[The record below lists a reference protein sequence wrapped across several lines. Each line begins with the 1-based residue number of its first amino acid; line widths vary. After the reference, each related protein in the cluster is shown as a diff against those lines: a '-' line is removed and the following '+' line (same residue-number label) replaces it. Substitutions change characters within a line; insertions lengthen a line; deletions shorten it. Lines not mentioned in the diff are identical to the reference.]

1 MTAPNPILRRWQTLG
16 RLPLG
21 LGPLAFDVVLRR
33 MVPYTGTVRPRVREL
48 RPGFAR
54 VEMRDRRRVR
64 NHLQSIH
71 AIALMN
77 LAEVTSGLAMTCSLP
92 ESARAIVTRLS
103 IDYHKKARGSLTAT
117 CTCAAP
123 DTSTEHEIDIEAE
136 IRDAAGDVVATATAR
151 WHVGPR
157 T

>member
-1 MTAPNPILRRWQTLG
+1 
-16 RLPLG
+16 
-21 LGPLAFDVVLRR
+21 

-117 CTCAAP
+117 CTCTAP
-123 DTSTEHEIDIEAE
+123 DTSTEHEIDIQAE
-136 IRDAAGDVVATATAR
+136 IRDASGDIVATATAR
-151 WHVGPR
+151 WRVGPR

>member
-1 MTAPNPILRRWQTLG
+1 
-16 RLPLG
+16 
-21 LGPLAFDVVLRR
+21 

-117 CTCAAP
+117 CTCSAP
-123 DTSTEHEIDIEAE
+123 DTSTEHEIDIQAE
-136 IRDAAGDVVATATAR
+136 IRDASGDVVATATAR
-151 WHVGPR
+151 WRVGPR